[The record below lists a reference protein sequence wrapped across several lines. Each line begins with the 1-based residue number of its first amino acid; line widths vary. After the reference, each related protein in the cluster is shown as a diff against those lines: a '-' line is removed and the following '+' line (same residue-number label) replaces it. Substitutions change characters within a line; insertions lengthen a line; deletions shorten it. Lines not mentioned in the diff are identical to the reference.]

1 MIWKRM
7 LQVLKKGI
15 FGIIIHPKFFKCSDA
30 IFFVCSVAGGISS
43 EESAESSEEDVLA
56 AGHRGSV
63 VAAHQHSIRTPI
75 TTLLGHQGVVISCA
89 WLNED
94 LAVTA
99 GWDRYCHA

>member
-1 MIWKRM
+1 MRQ
-7 LQVLKKGI
+7 LL
-15 FGIIIHPKFFKCSDA
+15 PRRPEFFA
-30 IFFVCSVAGGISS
+30 ISVAGGVSS

-75 TTLLGHQGVVISCA
+75 TTLLGHQGVVIGCS

-99 GWDRYCHA
+99 GWDRSSPSLISFRLD

>member
-1 MIWKRM
+1 MQ
-7 LQVLKKGI
+7 LQTD
-15 FGIIIHPKFFKCSDA
+15 FNWN
-30 IFFVCSVAGGISS
+30 FVILVTGGVSS

-56 AGHRGSV
+56 SGHRGSV

-75 TTLLGHQGVVISCA
+75 TTLLGHQGVVISCS

-99 GWDRYCHA
+99 GWDRLNDCVLFN